1 MWDFPQ
7 GQTDNISNTKTQQV
21 FQMKSVFEELGLA
34 MKITTSTKT
43 QQGEKPNK
51 NQERWYAKY
60 AKVWA
65 LHKDAIK
72 LLTWEPLLIV
82 RHLSYNPVS
91 H

>member
-1 MWDFPQ
+1 MDK
-7 GQTDNISNTKTQQV
+7 N
-21 FQMKSVFEELGLA
+21 
-34 MKITTSTKT
+34 
-43 QQGEKPNK
+43 PNE

-60 AKVWA
+60 AKVE

-82 RHLSYNPVS
+82 RRLSYNPVS